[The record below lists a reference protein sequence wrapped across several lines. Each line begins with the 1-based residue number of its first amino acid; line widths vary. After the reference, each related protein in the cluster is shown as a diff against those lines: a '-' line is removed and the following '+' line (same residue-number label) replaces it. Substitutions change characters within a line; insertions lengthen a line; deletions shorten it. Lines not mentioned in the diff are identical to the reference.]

1 MQVFGE
7 LPTVEKEENL
17 TPEAEKYS
25 DIGTLQSIFAP
36 TDRDWET

>member
-17 TPEAEKYS
+17 NPEAEKYS
-25 DIGTLQSIFAP
+25 DISTLQ
-36 TDRDWET
+36 